1 MEEGWD
7 GIKSGYSHHSASIDF
22 NNYIEA
28 EPAKSCCQNL
38 NPLNKAYY
46 SFFLSLTE

>member
-28 EPAKSCCQNL
+28 EPAKSCC
-38 NPLNKAYY
+38 
-46 SFFLSLTE
+46 

>member
-7 GIKSGYSHHSASIDF
+7 GIKSGFSHHSANIDF

-28 EPAKSCCQNL
+28 EPAKSCC
-38 NPLNKAYY
+38 
-46 SFFLSLTE
+46 